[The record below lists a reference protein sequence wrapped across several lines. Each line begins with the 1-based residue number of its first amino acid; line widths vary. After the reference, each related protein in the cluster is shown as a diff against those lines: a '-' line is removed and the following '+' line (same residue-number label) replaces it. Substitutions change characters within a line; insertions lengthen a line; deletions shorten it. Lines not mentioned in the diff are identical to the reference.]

1 MDQPTKIT
9 TRPTICCACSQQ
21 CGLTV
26 HFNEEVITR
35 ITGDKTHPSSAGF
48 ICPKGSRAHELHYS
62 ADRVHVPH
70 KRVGRRGSG
79 EWEEISWDQAL
90 DEIADK
96 LKRLV
101 VSDGAETIAHS
112 IGTLHGA
119 DWGIGE
125 RFMNLFGS
133 PNTVGQDKIC
143 YGPTAV
149 GETLT
154 YGFGPTTF
162 TFPVPGKTQCIVIW
176 GMRPSASSP
185 LLWRQMLR
193 ARAAG
198 AKLVVID
205 PEFTKEARKAD
216 YWLQLQVGSDV
227 ALGLGL
233 LHTIINE
240 NLHDVAV
247 AHDSVGFDALTERVQ
262 QYPLD
267 KVSELCRIPS
277 EKIAQVARLVATVGP
292 TIFSAGNG
300 LCQSGN
306 MAVQNGRTV
315 ACLVALTGNLN
326 RDGGHTV
333 GGPPRDM
340 INNGAAMAVDALSAE
355 QRAKRLGG
363 ADYPFI
369 GAGYDAVDAAMSR
382 RWYGQKHL
390 LSWIATAHEPAMWQ
404 AIETGKP
411 YPIKA
416 LILQYHNPV
425 GASAN
430 INRIAAALKNERLEL
445 LVAHDL
451 FMNASSR
458 LADYVLPAAHWL
470 ERPFFSYGYGYMA
483 FVGDYLETQHA
494 PLPAEFEHR
503 SDYDLWRDLGQRLGQ
518 ADQWPNTATEFWQS
532 LITPV
537 GLDFSTVAEHTGP
550 IVGTAVQHPER
561 HVADSTV
568 AYGTPSG
575 QIEFASSL
583 LEQWGLDPLP
593 YFAKPEI
600 FEHAD
605 DYPLILT
612 TGGRKLD
619 GFHQNSQQMPWFRRK
634 YPEPEVSLHPD
645 TAADYG
651 VEAGAWVQIETPVGS
666 VRQRARLTMTLAP
679 GTVHADRW
687 WYPEQQDD
695 ADDPYWVAAT
705 NINCCTT
712 DAPGD
717 CDPIIGGW
725 LLRGVPCRLT
735 PGVLAAGDNGD
746 TGSSQ

>member
-1 MDQPTKIT
+1 MEQSTKIT
-9 TRPTICCACSQQ
+9 TRPAICCACSQQ
-21 CGLTV
+21 CGLLV
-26 HFNEEVITR
+26 HLNGEVITR
-35 ITGDKTHPSSAGF
+35 ITGDKSHPSSGGF
-48 ICPKGSRAHELHYS
+48 ICPKGAHAHELHYA
-62 ADRVHVPH
+62 ADRVHVPL
-70 KRVGRRGSG
+70 KRKGRRGGG
-79 EWEEISWDQAL
+79 EWEEISWEQAL

-96 LKRLV
+96 ITQLV
-101 VSDGAETIAHS
+101 ESDGAETIAHS

-143 YGPTAV
+143 YGPTAI

-154 YGFGPTTF
+154 YGFGPSSF
-162 TFPVPGKTQCIVIW
+162 TYPVPGKTRCIVIW

-198 AKLVVID
+198 AKLIVID

-216 YWLQLQVGSDV
+216 HWLQLNVGTDV
-227 ALGLGL
+227 ALALGFM
-233 LHTIINE
+233 HTIINE
-240 NLHDVAV
+240 TLYDVAV
-247 AHDSVGFDALTERVQ
+247 ARESVGFDALAERVQ
-262 QYPLD
+262 SYPLER
-267 KVSELCRIPS
+267 VSEICGLPGS
-277 EKIAQVARLVATVGP
+277 KIADLARLIATTGP

-306 MAVQNGRTV
+306 MAVQNGRTI

-326 RDGGHTV
+326 REGGHTL

-340 INNGAAMAVDALSAE
+340 INNGTAMAVDALSPA
-355 QRAKRLGG
+355 QRAKRLGA

-390 LSWIATAHEPAMWQ
+390 LSWIATAHEPTMWQ
-404 AIETGKP
+404 AIETGEP

-430 INRIAAALKNERLEL
+430 VNRVADALKNERLEL

-451 FMNASSR
+451 FINASSR

-494 PLPAEFEHR
+494 PLQPEFEHR

-518 ADQWPNTATEFWQS
+518 SDQWPETATQFWQS
-532 LITPV
+532 LIEPAD
-537 GLDFSTVAEHTGP
+537 LDFSELTKHTGP
-550 IVGTAVQHPER
+550 VFGTEVQHPER
-561 HVADSTV
+561 KVEASQV

-575 QIEFASSL
+575 QIEFSSSL
-583 LEQWGLDPLP
+583 LDDWGLDPLP
-593 YFAKPEI
+593 YFAQPAI
-600 FEHAD
+600 FEHAAD
-605 DYPLILT
+605 FPLVLT
-612 TGGRKLD
+612 TGGRMLH
-619 GFHQNSQQMPWFRRK
+619 GFHQNAQQMPWFRQK
-634 YPEPEVSLHPD
+634 YPDPEVRLHPE
-645 TAADYG
+645 TAATYG
-651 VEAGAWVQIETPVGS
+651 IDDGAWIQIETPVGS
-666 VRQRARLTMTLAP
+666 VRQLVRLTTALAP
-679 GTVHADRW
+679 GTVQADRW
-687 WYPEQQDD
+687 WYPEHEHELE
-695 ADDPYWVAAT
+695 DPYRVAAT

-717 CDPIIGGW
+717 CDPVIGGW
-725 LLRGVPCRLT
+725 LLRGVPCRVT
-735 PGVLAAGDNGD
+735 PIVSEGID
-746 TGSSQ
+746 

>member
-1 MDQPTKIT
+1 MDQSTKIT
-9 TRPTICCACSQQ
+9 TKPAICCACSQQ
-21 CGLTV
+21 CGLLV
-26 HFNEEVITR
+26 HLNDKVITR
-35 ITGDKTHPSSAGF
+35 ITGDKSHPSSAGF
-48 ICPKGSRAHELHYS
+48 ICPKGTHAHELHYA
-62 ADRVHVPH
+62 ADRVHVPL

-79 EWEEISWDQAL
+79 EWEEIGWDQAL

-96 LKRLV
+96 IRQLV
-101 VSDGAETIAHS
+101 ESDGEETIAHS

-143 YGPTAV
+143 YGPTAI

-162 TFPVPGKTQCIVIW
+162 TYPVPGKTRCIVIW

-185 LLWRQMLR
+185 LLWRQILR

-216 YWLQLQVGSDV
+216 HWLQLHVGTDV
-227 ALGLGL
+227 ALGLGF
-233 LHTIINE
+233 LHTIITE
-240 NLHDVAV
+240 NLYDKAV
-247 AHDSVGFDALTERVQ
+247 AIDSVGFDALAERVQ
-262 QYPLD
+262 SYPLER
-267 KVSELCRIPS
+267 VRELCGVPG
-277 EKIAQVARLVATVGP
+277 AQINEVARLIATIGP
-292 TIFSAGNG
+292 TILAAGNG
-300 LCQSGN
+300 LCQAGN
-306 MAVQNGRTV
+306 MAVQNGRVV

-326 RDGGHTV
+326 REGGHTLA
-333 GGPPRDM
+333 GPPRDL
-340 INNGAAMAVDALSAE
+340 INNGIAMAVDALSSE
-355 QRAKRLGG
+355 QRAKRLGA

-369 GAGYDAVDAAMSR
+369 GAGYNAVDAAMSR

-390 LSWIATAHEPAMWQ
+390 LSWIATAHEPALWQ
-404 AIETGKP
+404 AIETGDP

-430 INRIAAALKNERLEL
+430 INRAASALKNERLEL

-451 FMNASSR
+451 FLNASSH

-494 PLPAEFEHR
+494 PLTPEFEHR
-503 SDYDLWRDLGQRLGQ
+503 SDYDLCRDLGRRLGQ
-518 ADQWPNTATEFWQS
+518 ADQWPDTATDFWQS
-532 LITPV
+532 LITPA
-537 GLDFSTVAEHTGP
+537 GLNFSDLAAHTGP
-550 IVGTAVQHPER
+550 IFGEATQRADHD
-561 HVADSTV
+561 VAASPV
-568 AYGTPSG
+568 AFGTPSG

-583 LEQWGLDPLP
+583 LDDWGLDPLP
-593 YFAKPEI
+593 FFARPGI
-600 FEHAD
+600 FEHAV
-605 DYPLILT
+605 DYPLVLT
-612 TGGRKLD
+612 TGGRKLE
-619 GFHQNSQQMPWFRRK
+619 GFHQNAQQMPWFRRK
-634 YPEPEVSLHPD
+634 FPEPEVSLHPD
-645 TAADYG
+645 TAATYG
-651 VEAGAWVQIETPVGS
+651 IKDGAWIQIETPVGG
-666 VRQRARLTMTLAP
+666 VRQRARLTTALAP

-687 WYPEQQDD
+687 WYPEHGDD
-695 ADDPYWVAAT
+695 ADDPYRVAAT

-717 CDPIIGGW
+717 CDPVIGGW

-735 PGVLAAGDNGD
+735 SAAQDQDAQGNPA
-746 TGSSQ
+746 

>member
-1 MDQPTKIT
+1 M
-9 TRPTICCACSQQ
+9 
-21 CGLTV
+21 
-26 HFNEEVITR
+26 TR
-35 ITGDKTHPSSAGF
+35 ITGDKTHPSSGGF
-48 ICPKGSRAHELHYS
+48 ICPKGARAHELHYA
-62 ADRVHVPH
+62 ADRVHVPL
-70 KRVGRRGSG
+70 KRVGRRGGG

-96 LKRLV
+96 ITQLV
-101 VSDGAETIAHS
+101 ESDGEETIAHS

-143 YGPTAV
+143 YGPGAI

-154 YGFGPTTF
+154 YGFGPTVF
-162 TFPVPGKTQCIVIW
+162 TYPVPGKTRCIVIW

-216 YWLQLQVGSDV
+216 HWLQLKVGSDV
-227 ALGLGL
+227 ALGLGF
-233 LHTIINE
+233 LHTIMNE
-240 NLHDVAV
+240 SLYDPVIAR
-247 AHDSVGFDALTERVQ
+247 DSVGFDALAKRVQ
-262 QYPLD
+262 SYPLD
-267 KVSELCRIPS
+267 KVGEICALPGSE
-277 EKIAQVARLVATVGP
+277 IAEVARLIATIGP
-292 TIFSAGNG
+292 TILSAGNG

-306 MAVQNGRTV
+306 MAVQNGRTI

-326 RDGGHTV
+326 REGGHTL
-333 GGPPRDM
+333 GGPPRDVVS
-340 INNGAAMAVDALSAE
+340 NGTAMAVDALSPE
-355 QRAKRLGG
+355 QRAKRLGA

-369 GAGYDAVDAAMSR
+369 GVGYNAVDAAMSR

-390 LSWIATAHEPAMWQ
+390 LSWIATAHEPALWQ
-404 AIETGKP
+404 AIETGEP

-425 GASAN
+425 GGSAN
-430 INRIAAALKNERLEL
+430 VNRVAQALKHERLEL

-451 FMNASSR
+451 FLNASSH

-494 PLPAEFEHR
+494 PLTPEFEHR

-518 ADQWPNTATEFWQS
+518 ADQWPETATDFWQS
-532 LITPV
+532 LIAPV
-537 GLDFSTVAEHTGP
+537 DLDFSELAQHTGP
-550 IVGTAVQHPER
+550 IFGAEVQNPGR
-561 HVADSTV
+561 KVDGSPV

-575 QIEFASSL
+575 KIEFASSL
-583 LEQWGLDPLP
+583 LEEWGFDPLP
-593 YFAKPEI
+593 YFAQPQI
-600 FEHAD
+600 FDHVAD
-605 DYPLILT
+605 FPLVLT
-612 TGGRKLD
+612 TGGRLLD
-619 GFHQNSQQMPWFRRK
+619 GFHQNAQQMPWFRRK
-634 YPEPEVSLHPD
+634 HPEPEVRLHPD
-645 TAADYG
+645 TAAIYG
-651 VEAGAWVQIETPVGS
+651 IDDGAWIQIETPVGG
-666 VRQRARLTMTLAP
+666 VRQRARLTTVLSP

-687 WYPEQQDD
+687 WYPEHDD
-695 ADDPYWVAAT
+695 DLDDPYRVAAT

-717 CDPIIGGW
+717 CDPVIGGW
-725 LLRGVPCRLT
+725 LLRGVPCRVAPIKLDQ
-735 PGVLAAGDNGD
+735 PN
-746 TGSSQ
+746 